1 MTQIASIVKQLDI
14 LRLRVRHGCKEVLLS
29 LVNIPN
35 VGRMRARELSKLGIR
50 NPNDVAS
57 MSRKQISEV
66 LKIRGWGPQ
75 LLDKIMLEV
84 SKVLKN
90 SGLKAKRKRRDDI
103 PLEGENGA
111 DY

>member
-1 MTQIASIVKQLDI
+1 MA
-14 LRLRVRHGCKEVLLS
+14 

-50 NPNDVAS
+50 NPNDVAK
-57 MSRKQISEV
+57 MSKKQISEV
-66 LKIRGWGPQ
+66 LRLRGWGPQ

-84 SKVLKN
+84 NKVLKK
-90 SGLKAKRKRRDDI
+90 SGLRKKPVRRDDI
-103 PLEGENGA
+103 PLDSESEA